1 MPGQLKYRVEH
12 IKKGLLLLGGMVEEA
27 LLRALQAVDE
37 RRPSLAERVIEGDR
51 RIDAKEVEIEEECLA
66 TLTLEQPVAV
76 DLRFVVAALKMNA
89 ALERIGD
96 LAVHIAEQGILLATE
111 EALEI
116 MPYDLPAM
124 GQRTVS
130 MLAKSL
136 DALVH
141 LDAELARAVRL
152 EDSEV
157 DRMYRTL
164 FQGIQDE
171 MRRCPETVPQLVHLM
186 TIGRMLERIA
196 GHSVNIAA
204 DVLYLTGGHICRHQ
218 RAS

>member
-1 MPGQLKYRVEH
+1 MPGQLRHRVEN

-27 LLRALQAVDE
+27 LQQALQAVNE
-37 RRPSLAERVIEGDR
+37 RKPSLAERVVRGDR

-76 DLRFVVAALKMNA
+76 DLRFVVAALKITA
-89 ALERIGD
+89 DLERIGD
-96 LAVHIAEQGILLATE
+96 LAVNIAEQAELLATE
-111 EALEI
+111 EAMPV
-116 MPYDLPAM
+116 MPYDLPGM
-124 GQRTVS
+124 GQKAVS

-141 LDAELARAVRL
+141 LDSGLAAEVRQ
-152 EDSEV
+152 EDSAV
-157 DRMYRTL
+157 DRIYRRM
-164 FQGIQDE
+164 FARIQEE
-171 MRRCPETVPQLVHLM
+171 MQRQPAFVPQLVRLM

-196 GHSVNIAA
+196 DHAVNIAL

-218 RAS
+218 QAS